1 MTHSQLYIFNSV
13 LNIFGKD
20 IGENVRFLITFDDGG
35 EPLVLNAI
43 KEAKLPCL
51 ADANKLPSHQR
62 FNNRAIFL
70 NNNQEDY
77 LSAAQWKGG
86 MKSFQSFFNQ
96 LKKMPT
102 KSLQLTK
109 EVLNDRESLNTIITT
124 LRARID
130 RHLVKMEELR
140 IINEELSRHQS
151 ELECNKDFE
160 ISVTVTKK
168 VKDTVEEDTALNCHN
183 CETTCHYPCK
193 PSLPIEFCPAFWRV
207 TNLFALTQ
215 SNFSC
220 KFCPGNCGSSS
231 HQNEDEMW
239 TYKQVEEK
247 KTLYDVRKK
256 YDEANRKLLSGQE
269 LKNELLS
276 EIEQLK
282 YDMANLVKQVVYYTN
297 QLRKN
302 ALRGDPITA
311 LEYLKQMVETEK
323 SEKRPGY
330 MQKIKHL
337 EDMIGNA
344 GLLKDIVEGDG
355 KSIPNVSV

>member
-1 MTHSQLYIFNSV
+1 MARLTYSQLYIFNSV

-51 ADANKLPSHQR
+51 VDAKNLPSHQR

-70 NNNQEDY
+70 HNNQEDY
-77 LSAAQWKGG
+77 LSAAQWKEG

-124 LRARID
+124 LKASID

-160 ISVTVTKK
+160 ITVTVTKK
-168 VKDTVEEDTALNCHN
+168 VKDTVEEDTALNCSN
-183 CETTCHYPCK
+183 CETTCHYPCN

-207 TNLFALTQ
+207 TNLFAFTQ

-220 KFCPGNCGSSS
+220 KFCPGNC
-231 HQNEDEMW
+231 
-239 TYKQVEEK
+239 
-247 KTLYDVRKK
+247 
-256 YDEANRKLLSGQE
+256 DEANRKLLTGQE

-282 YDMANLVKQVVYYTN
+282 YDMADLVKKVVYYTN

-330 MQKIKHL
+330 KQKIKHL

-355 KSIPNVSV
+355 KSIPNVST